1 MVPLAGRDYNT
12 SELSQNTLMN
22 YYMPPYLAAKEAGVA
37 TFMASFNEIN
47 GVPSTGNK
55 WLMTDLLRKDW
66 GFNGFVVTDYT
77 GINEMVAHS
86 IVRNDKEAGELADER
101 RYRYGY
107 DRWHLQPISCTI
119 RERG

>member
-1 MVPLAGRDYNT
+1 
-12 SELSQNTLMN
+12 MN

-77 GINEMVAHS
+77 GINEMVAIVSCEMTRRLGNWLRTPVS
-86 IVRNDKEAGELADER
+86 I
-101 RYRYGY
+101 
-107 DRWHLQPISCTI
+107 WI
-119 RERG
+119 